1 MKKRCWTI
9 TAPGWLPFQ
18 MVILGEAVD
27 RTGALEIARGIW
39 PSAEVE

>member
-27 RTGALEIARGIW
+27 RIGALEIAQGKW
-39 PSAEVE
+39 PGAEVE